1 VSCDQAGGVG
11 VGVCVD
17 ILDEGLFQ
25 LGCGFSWVRAKGTGV
40 ALWVTH
46 SSILMS
52 QSGLPGCGRLQ
63 LAQCVGFW
71 GDEFEGPPRDCHEQS
86 AVGGAFVYP
95 FEVGSVAALF
105 PCWQDQHCEGG
116 VCGELGWSAQPS

>member
-1 VSCDQAGGVG
+1 VTKLRGVG

-46 SSILMS
+46 KQYIDVPVGVAS
-52 QSGLPGCGRLQ
+52 CGRLP
-63 LAQCVGFW
+63 
-71 GDEFEGPPRDCHEQS
+71 GPVCWFL
-86 AVGGAFVYP
+86 GG
-95 FEVGSVAALF
+95 
-105 PCWQDQHCEGG
+105 
-116 VCGELGWSAQPS
+116 